1 LKIDDLKLNT
11 VDLKKIR
18 HVLNDREASILSSYA
33 TLSSSAVRRAHE
45 VRIEKG
51 HRQEFSVDSDRI
63 LHSSAYAR
71 YIDKTQVFSLV
82 DNDHITHRV
91 LHVQIVSKIG
101 RTIGR
106 FLRLNEDL
114 IEAIAL
120 GHDIGHCPFGHD
132 GESYLS
138 RLCIEHR
145 IGPFQHNLQSVR
157 FLEKIERKGI
167 GINLTLQVL
176 DGILCHDGEAHTDL
190 LRNIKNKTFETFD
203 HELSQKQTDHA
214 LDLIPMTLEG
224 CVVRIADTI
233 SYVGRDIDDA
243 IRLNLLKR
251 SDIPKDIT
259 TILGNT
265 NGTIVYTLVQD
276 VIRNSIDQAYAAF
289 SPDVSAA
296 LKALKEFNL
305 THIYLNPKLRPD
317 SRKIAR
323 LFKLL
328 FHQCLHDIEK
338 PAKDSR
344 IVREFLG
351 NMHHNYRENTSPA
364 EIARDYISGMTDKY
378 FMRECNDLLFPRHLG
393 TGL

>member
-1 LKIDDLKLNT
+1 
-11 VDLKKIR
+11 
-18 HVLNDREASILSSYA
+18 
-33 TLSSSAVRRAHE
+33 
-45 VRIEKG
+45 
-51 HRQEFSVDSDRI
+51 
-63 LHSSAYAR
+63 
-71 YIDKTQVFSLV
+71 
-82 DNDHITHRV
+82 
-91 LHVQIVSKIG
+91 
-101 RTIGR
+101 
-106 FLRLNEDL
+106 
-114 IEAIAL
+114 
-120 GHDIGHCPFGHD
+120 
-132 GESYLS
+132 
-138 RLCIEHR
+138 
-145 IGPFQHNLQSVR
+145 
-157 FLEKIERKGI
+157 
-167 GINLTLQVL
+167 
-176 DGILCHDGEAHTDL
+176 
-190 LRNIKNKTFETFD
+190 
-203 HELSQKQTDHA
+203 
-214 LDLIPMTLEG
+214 MTLEG

-276 VIRNSIDQAYAAF
+276 VIRNSLDQAYAAF

-328 FHQCLHDIEK
+328 FHQCLHDIQK
-338 PAKDSR
+338 PAKESR
-344 IVREFLG
+344 IVRDFLS
-351 NMHHNYRENTSPA
+351 NMHRNYRENTSPA